1 MPPALARHA
10 HNHSSHVTHASMSSK
25 QAPHHATYAS
35 TNSTPFLKLIKNFIE
50 RSMVSFHLFHK
61 VAKLYKVLCLISCNH
76 EKKFFDLFDRKT
88 LCYTLNLNSN
98 FYLGPS
104 TATSISSFPSS
115 FCAFFFPKILIL
127 SFF

>member
-1 MPPALARHA
+1 
-10 HNHSSHVTHASMSSK
+10 
-25 QAPHHATYAS
+25 
-35 TNSTPFLKLIKNFIE
+35 
-50 RSMVSFHLFHK
+50 MVSFHLFHK

-104 TATSISSFPSS
+104 TATSISSFPSP
-115 FCAFFFPKILIL
+115 FCAFFFSKNFDFV
-127 SFF
+127 FFLNFAYTKNTTKSAIKFMTYYSENVSI